1 MAQTTQKKRCAIYTR
16 KSVDDGL
23 DQEFNSLDA
32 QREAGEAYIASQ
44 KANGWVCLPER
55 YDDGGFSGGNTSRPA
70 LKQLMAEC
78 RAGNIDVI
86 LVYKIDRLSRSIC
99 DFAELTKF
107 FDQYNVSFCSVTQ
120 DINTSTSSGRMMLN
134 ILMTFAQY
142 EREIIGERIRDK
154 FAASKR
160 KGMWMGGAVPLG
172 YRVQDR
178 KLVVVDEEAET
189 VRHIYRRYLDLQS
202 PKRIAIELNA
212 KGLKT
217 KTGRPWNKGNLH
229 HILRNCVY
237 IGKVSH
243 KGETFDG
250 EQPAIVDL
258 DTWETVQH
266 FMDATPTNTDLTR
279 KSDYVSA
286 LKGLLYCGHCGGMMT
301 MAATTRKNGR
311 RYSYYKC
318 SRDSRRAISS
328 CPVKQVAATTLED
341 VVFEQIS
348 AVFRTPAMAARLAGL
363 NGTDAGGM
371 ADALGKPFWA
381 AATSVEKRR
390 LVELLV
396 ERIQLH
402 EDRMDMELKA
412 EGIMALKEQ
421 IDHENRND

>member
-258 DTWETVQH
+258 DTWETVQR
-266 FMDATPTNTDLTR
+266 FMNATPTNTDLTR

-301 MAATTRKNGR
+301 MVATTRKNGK

-318 SRDSRRAISS
+318 SRDSRRAVSS

>member
-32 QREAGEAYIASQ
+32 QREAGEAYITSQ

-301 MAATTRKNGR
+301 MAATTRKNGK

-363 NGTDAGGM
+363 NGTDAGGL

>member
-1 MAQTTQKKRCAIYTR
+1 MGQTTQKKRCAIYTR

-32 QREAGEAYIASQ
+32 QREAGEAYITSQ

-202 PKRIAIELNA
+202 PKRIAVELNA
-212 KGLKT
+212 KGLRT

-286 LKGLLYCGHCGGMMT
+286 LKGLLTCGHCGGMMT
-301 MAATTRKNGR
+301 MAATTRKNGK

-318 SRDSRRAISS
+318 SRDSRRAVSS